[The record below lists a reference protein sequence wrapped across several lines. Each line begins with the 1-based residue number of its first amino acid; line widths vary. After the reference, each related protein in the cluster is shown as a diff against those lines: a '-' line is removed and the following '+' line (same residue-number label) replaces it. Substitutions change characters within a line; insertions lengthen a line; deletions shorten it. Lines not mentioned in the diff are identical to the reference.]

1 MLYIYDNRQLTG
13 DSHEIAYLIFSWLGN
28 MSHIVSSVAV
38 VIGALGVMMSLETSN
53 KQHMY
58 IIVKHNVCQLE
69 VY

>member
-1 MLYIYDNRQLTG
+1 MCINDNRQLTG
-13 DSHEIAYLIFSWLGN
+13 DSHEIAYLIFRWLGN

-53 KQHMY
+53 KQHIY
-58 IIVKHNVCQLE
+58 IIIKHNLYQLE